1 MQQQCRP
8 TDQTAAQCH
17 YYYFQSCAQINAE
30 IYSWSATAAQR
41 QLLWDGWR
49 MWLVAPWPHDLR
61 RATGKACMIPIIL
74 GRLDSSYRDGER
86 DNSRRCGRTK
96 MPLWCNTHTHSCQSL
111 VGTRPSQ
118 PRQRPPE
125 SERCNV
131 FVTTQRATE
140 WKRRLMAVSSVEH
153 ELEVDDAPET
163 RAMKDVSTHIPIIEK
178 SARRKCLSGSLPC
191 VFCASKRL
199 SVLLIIRRQAFC
211 GLFYEIQIRKFT
223 TCTERSSGHCTY
235 IGAYTVSQKTR
246 H

>member
-1 MQQQCRP
+1 MSADRPDGRATPLLLLPIVRPNQCG
-8 TDQTAAQCH
+8 DLQLVGDGG
-17 YYYFQSCAQINAE
+17 I
-30 IYSWSATAAQR
+30 ATATV
-41 QLLWDGWR
+41 GW
-49 MWLVAPWPHDLR
+49 VADVTGGAWPHDLR

-86 DNSRRCGRTK
+86 DNSRRRGRTK